1 MPAVSSQAAKSAK
14 RGWLPTAPAAAAACG
29 TMCGMPW
36 SWGIPEVNE
45 VSHVE
50 GRIIRDAMGYKLQDA
65 FAKQKHCFTAPQTSS
80 SDYPGLPPLLVVRAF
95 PGWQGLR

>member
-14 RGWLPTAPAAAAACG
+14 RGWLPAAPAAPAACR

-45 VSHVE
+45 VSHEE

-65 FAKQKHCFTAPQTSS
+65 CQTKTLFHCTTDFKFRL
-80 SDYPGLPPLLVVRAF
+80 LP
-95 PGWQGLR
+95 